1 MKRVTASEARR
12 DWFRILDEVAAGEV
26 VVIDR
31 NGRTIRIQR
40 AEPRGAEASVPD
52 YGELLRVPK
61 GAADAHL
68 WGWEWTGHEGAA
80 LRPLPEGLQAP
91 DDDALPDPA

>member
-12 DWFRILDEVAAGEV
+12 DWFRILDEVAAGEI

-40 AEPRGAEASVPD
+40 ADPPADEAGVPD
-52 YGELLRVPK
+52 YGELLRVPEDA
-61 GAADAHL
+61 GEADR
-68 WGWEWTGHEGAA
+68 WGWEWTGHEGTS
-80 LRPLPEGLQAP
+80 LRPLVDGLQAT
-91 DDDALPDPA
+91 DDDPLP

>member
-12 DWFRILDEVAAGEV
+12 DWFRILDEVAAGEI

-40 AEPRGAEASVPD
+40 ADPPADEAGVPD
-52 YGELLRVPK
+52 YGELLRVPEDA
-61 GAADAHL
+61 GDAHR
-68 WGWEWTGHEGAA
+68 WGWEWRGPEGTS
-80 LRPLPEGLQAP
+80 LRPLVDGLQAT
-91 DDDALPDPA
+91 DDAPLP